1 MLSTLRNAWKVP
13 ELRKRILFT
22 IMMVVIVRLI
32 AHITVPGVDATALA
46 KQIGE
51 TGGLMSFY
59 NLFSG
64 GAFSQ
69 MSIIALSVTPYINA
83 SIIFSL
89 LTVAIPALENL
100 QKEGA
105 EGRKKIQNY
114 TKYASIFFAIV
125 MSIGTIGLINRY
137 GVIKDTSFW
146 TYFTIVVALV
156 TGSVLL
162 VWLGEQI
169 TAYGLGNGVSLII
182 FANIISRLPNQ
193 TIGLYGSEQADPVVI
208 TLYLAVLIGLLIC
221 VVITNMA
228 ERRIPVQ
235 YAGKAVGNKVTR
247 GQSSHIPVN
256 VNGSAVISIIFA
268 MSVMSFL
275 PTITSLFAADSSFA
289 KFIKESPYS
298 IFNAKS
304 VLYPIVMF
312 LLVIFFCWFYTE
324 LQLKP
329 DEMAENMH
337 KSSGFIPG
345 IRPGEPTR
353 KYLETVIGRI
363 SIIGGCFAGVIAIF
377 PVIVAMVPGLEAA
390 MFGGT
395 SLLIMTG
402 VALETMK
409 LLESQL
415 VMRHYRGFL
424 K

>member
-13 ELRKRILFT
+13 ELRKRIVFT
-22 IMMVVIVRLI
+22 IMMVVLIRLL
-32 AHITVPGVDATALA
+32 AHITVPFVDTTELA
-46 KQIGE
+46 SQIKNSS
-51 TGGLMSFY
+51 LFSIY
-59 NLFSG
+59 DLFSG

-69 MSIIALSVTPYINA
+69 LSIIALSVTPYINA

-89 LTVAIPALENL
+89 LTVAIPALENM

-114 TKYASIFFAIV
+114 TRYASIVFAII
-125 MSIGTIGLINRY
+125 MSLGTIGIINRY
-137 GVIKDTSFW
+137 NVIKDNSTMAYAIIII
-146 TYFTIVVALV
+146 TLVA
-156 TGSVLL
+156 GSILL

-169 TAYGLGNGVSLII
+169 TAHGLGNGVSLII
-182 FANIISRLPNQ
+182 FANIISRLPQQ
-193 TIGLYGSEQADPVVI
+193 TVGLYSSPSADPVIV
-208 TLYLAVLIGLLIC
+208 TLYLAALVALLLC

-235 YAGKAVGNKVTR
+235 YAGKAVGGRVTR

-256 VNGSAVISIIFA
+256 INGSAVIAIIFA
-268 MSVMSFL
+268 MSVMGFL
-275 PTITSLFAADSSFA
+275 PTVLQFIGSDSAFAKWITSNNLSPFYN
-289 KFIKESPYS
+289 KGFI
-298 IFNAKS
+298 
-304 VLYPIVMF
+304 YPIVMF

-329 DEMAENMH
+329 GEMAENMH

-363 SIIGGCFAGVIAIF
+363 SIIGGCFAGIIAIF
-377 PVIVAMVPGLEAA
+377 PVIVAMVPGLEQAR
-390 MFGGT
+390 FGGT